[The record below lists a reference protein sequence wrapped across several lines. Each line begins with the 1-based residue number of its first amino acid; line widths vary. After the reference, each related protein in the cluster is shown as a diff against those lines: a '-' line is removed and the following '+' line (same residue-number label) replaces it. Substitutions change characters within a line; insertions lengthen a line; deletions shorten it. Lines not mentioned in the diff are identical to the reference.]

1 MEGSLMT
8 EAQSKI
14 RISVRN
20 LVEFVLRSGDLD
32 NRRSQGGKK
41 EAMQAGSRL
50 HRKIQ
55 KRMGADYRSEVALKH
70 QVREDEFSI
79 LLEGRADGIIT
90 ETSGIVID
98 EIKCIYMDVERL
110 EEPDP
115 VHLAQA
121 LCYGYMY
128 ASEQDLDS
136 VGIQLTYCNIETEQI
151 RRFRQAK
158 TREELEEWFQGLIH
172 EYVKWAR
179 YLYHH
184 SIRRTECLKEL
195 QFPYAYREGQ
205 KELAVSVYRS
215 IARGRNLYIQ
225 APTGIGKTLSCVF
238 PSLKAIGEGY
248 GEKLFY
254 LTAKTITRSVA
265 EETFELLRERE
276 NLYFSTVTITAK
288 EKLCVL
294 EKPDCNPVACPR
306 AKGHFD
312 RVNDAVYEIIQEE
325 QGITRETILAYAE
338 KYQVC
343 PFELCLDISSW
354 VDGIICDYNY
364 VFDPN
369 VRLKRYFAEGEERG
383 NYIFL
388 VDEAHNLVSRARE
401 MYSAVLIKEELLAVK
416 RILKGIPEA
425 GKVLKL
431 LERCNRRM
439 LDLKRLGETEP
450 FSDETDMEL
459 AFEGGARMVLGEH
472 YRMHPDVKLLSL
484 ELMGLFGEMEVFLN
498 ENSEFDDRET
508 VLDLYFKIRDFLY
521 VSDRLDENYRIYS
534 RLLADGSFMVKLMC
548 VNPSRCL
555 RECLDRGVSTV
566 FFSATLLPIRYYKE
580 LLSGSQEEYAVYA
593 KSPFQADKRLVL
605 AASDV
610 SSRYSRRGRTQYER
624 IADYIEGVIG
634 GKTGNYMIFFPS
646 YQFLFQV
653 QKVLEERQEQGKL
666 KFEWKAQSSN
676 MSEEEREEFL
686 LSFKEEPKESFAG
699 LCVMGGI
706 FSEGIDLKEERLI
719 GAIIIGTGLP
729 QVNPE
734 QEILKEYFDEQGEG
748 GFDYAYQYPG
758 MNKVMQA
765 AGRVIRTVNDKGV
778 IALLDDRFLLPEY
791 VALFP
796 REWERYTVV
805 NRFNVKQAVDD
816 FWGQF
821 V

>member
-1 MEGSLMT
+1 
-8 EAQSKI
+8 
-14 RISVRN
+14 
-20 LVEFVLRSGDLD
+20 
-32 NRRSQGGKK
+32 
-41 EAMQAGSRL
+41 
-50 HRKIQ
+50 
-55 KRMGADYRSEVALKH
+55 
-70 QVREDEFSI
+70 
-79 LLEGRADGIIT
+79 
-90 ETSGIVID
+90 
-98 EIKCIYMDVERL
+98 
-110 EEPDP
+110 
-115 VHLAQA
+115 
-121 LCYGYMY
+121 
-128 ASEQDLDS
+128 
-136 VGIQLTYCNIETEQI
+136 
-151 RRFRQAK
+151 
-158 TREELEEWFQGLIH
+158 
-172 EYVKWAR
+172 
-179 YLYHH
+179 
-184 SIRRTECLKEL
+184 
-195 QFPYAYREGQ
+195 
-205 KELAVSVYRS
+205 
-215 IARGRNLYIQ
+215 
-225 APTGIGKTLSCVF
+225 
-238 PSLKAIGEGY
+238 
-248 GEKLFY
+248 
-254 LTAKTITRSVA
+254 
-265 EETFELLRERE
+265 
-276 NLYFSTVTITAK
+276 
-288 EKLCVL
+288 
-294 EKPDCNPVACPR
+294 
-306 AKGHFD
+306 
-312 RVNDAVYEIIQEE
+312 
-325 QGITRETILAYAE
+325 
-338 KYQVC
+338 
-343 PFELCLDISSW
+343 
-354 VDGIICDYNY
+354 
-364 VFDPN
+364 
-369 VRLKRYFAEGEERG
+369 
-383 NYIFL
+383 
-388 VDEAHNLVSRARE
+388 
-401 MYSAVLIKEELLAVK
+401 
-416 RILKGIPEA
+416 
-425 GKVLKL
+425 
-431 LERCNRRM
+431 
-439 LDLKRLGETEP
+439 
-450 FSDETDMEL
+450 
-459 AFEGGARMVLGEH
+459 
-472 YRMHPDVKLLSL
+472 
-484 ELMGLFGEMEVFLN
+484 
-498 ENSEFDDRET
+498 
-508 VLDLYFKIRDFLY
+508 
-521 VSDRLDENYRIYS
+521 
-534 RLLADGSFMVKLMC
+534 MVKLMC

>member
-288 EKLCVL
+288 EKLCIL

-369 VRLKRYFAEGEERG
+369 VYLKRFFGEGTSGE
-383 NYIFL
+383 YIFL
-388 VDEAHNLVSRARE
+388 IDEAHNLVDRGRE
-401 MYSAVLIKEELLAVK
+401 MYSAHVDRADVLEAKRLAGDYSKGLVRALEKVNRQLRTLEKECTEYEILPNPGAVS
-416 RILKGIPEA
+416 LGMLQVMGEMD
-425 GKVLKL
+425 KL
-431 LERCNRRM
+431 LE
-439 LDLKRLGETEP
+439 
-450 FSDETDMEL
+450 EL
-459 AFEGGARMVLGEH
+459 HGK
-472 YRMHPDVKLLSL
+472 KLPEQLL
-484 ELMGLFGEMEVFLN
+484 EF
-498 ENSEFDDRET
+498 
-508 VLDLYFKIRDFLY
+508 YFCVRDFLNI
-521 VSDRLDENYRIYS
+521 DELLDENYVVYTEMGEGGKVIL
-534 RLLADGSFMVKLMC
+534 RLFC
-548 VNPSRCL
+548 VNPAANIHRCL
-555 RECLDRGVSTV
+555 EKGKSAV
-566 FFSATLLPIRYYKE
+566 FFSATLLPMDYYRA
-580 LLSGSQEEYAVYA
+580 LLSTRKDDYGIYVT
-593 KSPFQADKRLVL
+593 SPFRQENRCILTGR
-605 AASDV
+605 DV
-610 SSRYSRRGRTQYER
+610 SSRYTRRGYEEYHR
-624 IADYIEGVIG
+624 IASYIARTVWTR
-634 GKTGNYMIFFPS
+634 KGNYMVFFPS
-646 YQFLFQV
+646 YKFMED
-653 QKVLEERQEQGKL
+653 VLEVYENEFSAEWVRCISQTSGMNEREK
-666 KFEWKAQSSN
+666 
-676 MSEEEREEFL
+676 EEFL
-686 LSFKEEPKESFAG
+686 EEFSASEGTLVGF
-699 LCVMGGI
+699 CVMGGI
-706 FSEGIDLKEERLI
+706 FSEGIDLMGEKLI

-729 QVNPE
+729 QIGTE
-734 QEILKEYFDEQGEG
+734 REILRQYYDKKGVN
-748 GFDYAYQYPG
+748 GFDYAYRYPG
-758 MNKVMQA
+758 MNKVLQS
-765 AGRVIRTVNDKGV
+765 AGRVIRTQEDTG
-778 IALLDDRFLLPEY
+778 IILLLDERFAGKDY
-791 VALFP
+791 RNLFP
-796 REWERYTVV
+796 AEWSDRGNCTLNTVEEQLGSFWNRIREK
-805 NRFNVKQAVDD
+805 N
-816 FWGQF
+816 
-821 V
+821 

>member
-151 RRFRQAK
+151 RRFRQAN

-179 YLYHH
+179 YLYPH

-354 VDGIICDYNY
+354 VDGIICD
-364 VFDPN
+364 
-369 VRLKRYFAEGEERG
+369 
-383 NYIFL
+383 
-388 VDEAHNLVSRARE
+388 
-401 MYSAVLIKEELLAVK
+401 
-416 RILKGIPEA
+416 
-425 GKVLKL
+425 
-431 LERCNRRM
+431 
-439 LDLKRLGETEP
+439 
-450 FSDETDMEL
+450 
-459 AFEGGARMVLGEH
+459 
-472 YRMHPDVKLLSL
+472 
-484 ELMGLFGEMEVFLN
+484 
-498 ENSEFDDRET
+498 
-508 VLDLYFKIRDFLY
+508 
-521 VSDRLDENYRIYS
+521 
-534 RLLADGSFMVKLMC
+534 
-548 VNPSRCL
+548 
-555 RECLDRGVSTV
+555 
-566 FFSATLLPIRYYKE
+566 
-580 LLSGSQEEYAVYA
+580 
-593 KSPFQADKRLVL
+593 
-605 AASDV
+605 
-610 SSRYSRRGRTQYER
+610 
-624 IADYIEGVIG
+624 
-634 GKTGNYMIFFPS
+634 
-646 YQFLFQV
+646 
-653 QKVLEERQEQGKL
+653 
-666 KFEWKAQSSN
+666 
-676 MSEEEREEFL
+676 
-686 LSFKEEPKESFAG
+686 
-699 LCVMGGI
+699 
-706 FSEGIDLKEERLI
+706 
-719 GAIIIGTGLP
+719 
-729 QVNPE
+729 
-734 QEILKEYFDEQGEG
+734 
-748 GFDYAYQYPG
+748 
-758 MNKVMQA
+758 
-765 AGRVIRTVNDKGV
+765 
-778 IALLDDRFLLPEY
+778 EY
-791 VALFP
+791 VCLEFH
-796 REWERYTVV
+796 
-805 NRFNVKQAVDD
+805 D
-816 FWGQF
+816 
-821 V
+821 